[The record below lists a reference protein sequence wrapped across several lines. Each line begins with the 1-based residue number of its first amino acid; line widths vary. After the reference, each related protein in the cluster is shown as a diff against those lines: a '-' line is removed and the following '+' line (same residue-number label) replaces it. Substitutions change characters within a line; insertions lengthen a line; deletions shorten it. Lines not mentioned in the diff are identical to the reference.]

1 MASREPNLLYEQKIE
16 MSDFTKQAPSE
27 KSSEISEKSPFLRSD
42 SYVKIVLFN
51 MFYFFLQ
58 RKRNANGF
66 SVVLGRKKR
75 KRSV

>member
-42 SYVKIVLFN
+42 SYVKAVLFN
-51 MFYFFLQ
+51 MF
-58 RKRNANGF
+58 
-66 SVVLGRKKR
+66 
-75 KRSV
+75 